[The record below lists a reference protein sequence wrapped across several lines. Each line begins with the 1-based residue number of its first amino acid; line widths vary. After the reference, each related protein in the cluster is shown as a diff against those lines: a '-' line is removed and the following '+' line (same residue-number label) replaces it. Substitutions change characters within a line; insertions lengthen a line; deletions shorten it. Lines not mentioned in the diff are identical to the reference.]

1 MHFIFRNPESTGAP
15 GAYPKRD
22 PQKPPASLA
31 PLTEKEP
38 IMKSTRLHRITIAA
52 IAATASS
59 VWASD
64 MNGPT
69 REQVR
74 AELMEAQR
82 NGTLIANGETG
93 ATFRD
98 LNPGNY
104 MAKPATQGL
113 SRADVQAAFEQARA
127 NGELI
132 ANTEIGLTA
141 RQLAPGNY
149 AAPKPMDAPAAQG
162 KTRDEVQAE
171 LSRAIA
177 NGTTMANG
185 ELGLTHRDLNPQV
198 YADQDNTQASQQTDN
213 TSTYLGQHGNPNS
226 NMY

>member
-1 MHFIFRNPESTGAP
+1 M
-15 GAYPKRD
+15 GAYSKRD
-22 PQKPPASLA
+22 PQKPPAPLA
-31 PLTEKEP
+31 HHTEKDF
-38 IMKSTRLHRITIAA
+38 IMKSTRLHLIAIAA

-98 LNPGNY
+98 MNPGNY
-104 MAKPATQGL
+104 MAKPATPGL
-113 SRADVQAAFEQARA
+113 SRAEVQAAFEQARA
-127 NGELI
+127 NGELVVS
-132 ANTEIGLTA
+132 TEIGLTA
-141 RQLAPGNY
+141 KQLAPGNY
-149 AAPKPMDAPAAQG
+149 AAPKRVGAPVAQG
-162 KTRDEVQAE
+162 KTRAEVQAE

-177 NGTTMANG
+177 NGTLVANG
-185 ELGLTHRDLNPQV
+185 ELGLTHRDLNPQAYTDQV
-198 YADQDNTQASQQTDN
+198 STQTSQRMDNSQTYA
-213 TSTYLGQHGNPNS
+213 GQRGNPNS